1 MQGTMIVIP
10 PDGPLKRLAVAR
22 VSESDMLTMLQTAV
36 GGYIEAV
43 PHLKTYRDDDRGIVP
58 CVAFCNED
66 GKRPPGLPYNQRAN
80 LLWSA
85 ALSREQRG
93 LDSPAPDHLVGTV
106 VILFGDKEFMESL

>member
-1 MQGTMIVIP
+1 MQGTLIVIP
-10 PDGPLKRLAVAR
+10 PEGPLKRLAVVR
-22 VSESDMLTMLQTAV
+22 VSDSDMLNMLQAAV
-36 GGYIEAV
+36 GGYIELV
-43 PHLKTYRDDDRGIVP
+43 PQLKTYRDDDIVP

-93 LDSPAPDHLVGTV
+93 LDSPAPDYLVGT
-106 VILFGDKEFMESL
+106 I